1 MAKGLLRAPVLQHGA
16 TLPSDPYQGKI
27 RMAPSEHENAERGV
41 EEFLIDLFGT
51 TRGVAMDNATNT
63 LVTDIA
69 HDVLA
74 ELAPQELPI
83 LPAATRAYFADPAAA
98 LKQSRS
104 KDSALGF
111 GVDAFVFFT
120 PVVLPVLSEVFE
132 FLTQVAKKAV
142 EAGLAKEIP
151 EIIKGMFRKFHSSE
165 PGSPAVLTTE

>member
-1 MAKGLLRAPVLQHGA
+1 
-16 TLPSDPYQGKI
+16 
-27 RMAPSEHENAERGV
+27 
-41 EEFLIDLFGT
+41 
-51 TRGVAMDNATNT
+51 MDSATNT

-69 HDVLA
+69 RDVLE

-83 LPAATRAYFADPAAA
+83 LPAAARAYFANPAAA

-111 GVDAFVFFT
+111 GVDSFVFLT

-132 FLTQVAKKAV
+132 FLREVAEKAV

-151 EIIKGMFRKFHSSE
+151 EIIKGMFRRFQPSE
-165 PGSPAVLTTE
+165 PGSPVLTTDQIAIVHGKVLAAAKRLRLPRDEARSLADAVTARLVTQK